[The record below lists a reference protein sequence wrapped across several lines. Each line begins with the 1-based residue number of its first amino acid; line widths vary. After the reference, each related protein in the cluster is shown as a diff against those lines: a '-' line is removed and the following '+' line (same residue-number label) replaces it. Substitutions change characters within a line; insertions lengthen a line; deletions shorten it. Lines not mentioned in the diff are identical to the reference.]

1 VPCPAGAPEMY
12 TLKLVLLTYPPPFAF
27 IVSVFLLF
35 LLADGHT

>member
-1 VPCPAGAPEMY
+1 MY
-12 TLKLVLLTYPPPFAF
+12 TLKLVLLTYPPLSAF